1 MAIDR
6 AALLATSVDD
16 EPVRYAERDCIL
28 YALGIGFAVDGDPR
42 ELPYVYEGV
51 AMHTVPTMANRF
63 LDSGFI
69 ADCGWDYR
77 RLVHVGERLELYR
90 PLPPAAELLANRR
103 VSAVDDLGEGKGVV
117 IGIET
122 ELRQR
127 RDDTVLATCGRTYLA
142 RGDGGE
148 RSSTPM
154 PVRVHDLP
162 GRAPDLD
169 CSFRTR
175 PNQALLFRLVDS
187 MNPIHADAAA
197 ARAAGFERP
206 VLQGRCTF
214 GIACHAILKTIC
226 DYDFTLIAG
235 FEARFSAPVYPGEEI
250 TTDMWQDGNVVSF
263 RCRVAD
269 RDSVVLDHGHCRL
282 RA

>member
-28 YALGIGFAVDGDPR
+28 YALGIGFAVDGDRR
-42 ELPYVYEGV
+42 ELRYVYEGV

-63 LDSGFI
+63 LDSAFI
-69 ADCGWDYR
+69 ADCGWDYQ

-103 VSAVDDLGEGKGVV
+103 VSAVDDLGQGKGVV
-117 IGIET
+117 VAIET

-127 RDDTVLATCGRTYLA
+127 RDATVLATCGRTYLA

-148 RSSTPM
+148 CAGA
-154 PVRVHDLP
+154 PVSAQVHQLP
-162 GRAPDLD
+162 DREPDLD

-187 MNPIHADAAA
+187 MNPIHADPAA
-197 ARAAGFERP
+197 ARAAGFDRP

-235 FEARFSAPVYPGEEI
+235 FEARFTAPVYPGEEI

-263 RCRVAD
+263 RCRVAA
-269 RDSVVLDHGHCRL
+269 RDSVVLDHGCCRL